1 MGASAS
7 VASGDPL
14 VSEEKVK
21 KHLGVLYDEEAK
33 NAFQQSRRGSTRA
46 RKTRLLSWAGKG
58 SRKRLSERGFVFFT
72 NLKQLKVCIKEI
84 GEIADEHLSG
94 ERVRAIPWAGENDIL
109 KQNKDTL
116 SDIFCL
122 AEKAKNT
129 CF

>member
-33 NAFQQSRRGSTRA
+33 TAFQQSRRGSTRA

-58 SRKRLSERGFVFFT
+58 SRKRLSERGFVFFS
-72 NLKQLKVCIKEI
+72 NLYYEVHSKNNSFVDNLYDYQC
-84 GEIADEHLSG
+84 AFY
-94 ERVRAIPWAGENDIL
+94 IL
-109 KQNKDTL
+109 N
-116 SDIFCL
+116 
-122 AEKAKNT
+122 
-129 CF
+129 